1 MVRGEKDK
9 ETQAHIKGLTSNQ
22 APTLHLISARRLQ
35 LWAMALSLLLVSVAV
50 LSLVLFWDDT
60 GGYFP
65 PLRAAV
71 YVGVVVLVALFGAY
85 SINKELELRALTSE
99 LLEERVLAAALTNSL
114 REAQSATTSGTGLDV
129 RLSFERVLET
139 ILSSSMDLLDG
150 RSGSI
155 MLLHS
160 DNELRTVC
168 STGDTAANGAR
179 VGLNDGIAGKVAATR
194 EPVLVLGIFDWAHY
208 DPNHERSAS
217 AICVPLV
224 AKEALVGVLNVNA
237 KPERKYNENDLRALS
252 LFGERAGLAI
262 QAARTHKAH
271 PRFNDP
277 RKYQVMHDPLTGLPN
292 RELLLDRVAN
302 SIVRRRPPG
311 HSAVLLF
318 LDLDDFKRVNDSLG
332 HTAGDQVLIAL
343 ADRLVKS
350 VRSGDSV
357 AHFGGDEFAILF
369 EAKDPAEA
377 TSAAKRILEDLE
389 KPFPIEGR
397 EVTFTASVGIAI
409 AQSSEMRPEEL
420 MRNAFTAL
428 HAAKELGRGEIAVFE
443 ESMHHSALSRL
454 DLEQELRHAVEN
466 QDLDV
471 YFQPLLKLSDLSVY
485 GFEALVRWI
494 HPEKGVI
501 SAYNFIPLAE
511 ESGLLPVIDR
521 MVLRR
526 TCTTVRELNRTI
538 FANRPAA
545 AHVNLSPTGIR
556 QPDFVSN
563 LTADLAETNFDPKH
577 LVLEITESVM
587 MHDIDQAASKLRA
600 IKSLGVRLA
609 LDDFGTGYSSLS
621 YLRSFPI
628 DVVKIDKFF
637 VDEIETD
644 EGASALV
651 QAILR
656 LGLGLTFDVVAEG
669 IETRAQMSSLVELG
683 CQYGQGY
690 YLAHPLS
697 TPELAEFL
705 ENSGRASWHTDY
717 QH

>member
-1 MVRGEKDK
+1 MMTERNTGRATNGHV
-9 ETQAHIKGLTSNQ
+9 KGLTTHET
-22 APTLHLISARRLQ
+22 PTLKMISTRRLQ
-35 LWAMALSLLLVSVAV
+35 LWTLALILLVSTAGM
-50 LSLVLFWDDT
+50 LSLVLFWGDSEVSFSVT
-60 GGYFP
+60 PGI
-65 PLRAAV
+65 V
-71 YVGVVVLVALFGAY
+71 YLGVVVLVVLFGAY
-85 SINKELELRALTSE
+85 AISKELDLRTLTEELMD
-99 LLEERVLAAALTNSL
+99 ERVLAAGLTNSL
-114 REAQSATTSGTGLDV
+114 READVLMKSGGESNLHLSVEQVLD
-129 RLSFERVLET
+129 T
-139 ILSSSMDLLDG
+139 ILSCSMDLLDG

-168 STGDTAANGAR
+168 STGDTAARGAR

-208 DPNHERSAS
+208 DPDLQRSAS

-224 AKEALVGVLNVNA
+224 AKDELIGVLNVNA
-237 KPERKYNENDLRALS
+237 KPERKYTENDLRALS
-252 LFGERAGLAI
+252 LFGERAGVAVEV
-262 QAARTHKAH
+262 ARINKA
-271 PRFNDP
+271 R
-277 RKYQVMHDPLTGLPN
+277 RKVSNQGKYHVMHDPLTGLPN
-292 RELLLDRVAN
+292 RTLLLDRVAN
-302 SIVRRRPPG
+302 AIARRRPPG
-311 HSAVLLF
+311 HAAVLMF

-357 AHFGGDEFAILF
+357 AHFGGDEFAVLL
-369 EAKDPAEA
+369 EAKDSEEA
-377 TSAAKRILEDLE
+377 TAAAERILEDLE

-397 EVTFTASVGIAI
+397 EVTFTASVGIAL
-409 AQSSEMRPEEL
+409 AQSNEIRPDEL

-428 HAAKELGRGEIAVFE
+428 HTAKERGRSEIAVFE
-443 ESMHHSALSRL
+443 ESMHSSALSRL

-466 QDLDV
+466 RGLDV

-494 HPEKGVI
+494 HPKKGVI
-501 SAYNFIPLAE
+501 SAIDFIPMAE
-511 ESGLLPVIDR
+511 EAGLLPVIDR

-526 TCTTVRELNRTI
+526 TCTTVRELNRTV
-538 FANRPAA
+538 FANKPAA
-545 AHVNLSPTGIR
+545 AHVNLSPTSIR

-563 LTADLAETNFDPKH
+563 LTTDLTETKLDPKH

-621 YLRSFPI
+621 YLRSFPV

-644 EGASALV
+644 EGSSALV

-656 LGLGLTFDVVAEG
+656 LGRGLTFEVVAEG
-669 IETRAQMSSLVELG
+669 IETQEQMRSLIDLG
-683 CQYGQGY
+683 CLYGQGY

-697 TPELAEFL
+697 SPELAEFL
-705 ENSGRASWHTDY
+705 EHSGHAS
-717 QH
+717 

>member
-1 MVRGEKDK
+1 MTELKTAQPNRG
-9 ETQAHIKGLTSNQ
+9 HIKGLTTLET
-22 APTLHLISARRLQ
+22 PTLKMIAKRRLQ
-35 LWAMALSLLLVSVAV
+35 LWTIALILLVSMAAV
-50 LSLVLFWDDT
+50 LSLVLFWGNSEISFSVT
-60 GGYFP
+60 PGI
-65 PLRAAV
+65 V
-71 YVGVVVLVALFGAY
+71 YLGVVVLVVLFGAY
-85 SINKELELRALTSE
+85 AVSKELDLRTLTEELMD
-99 LLEERVLAAALTNSL
+99 ERVLAASLTNSL
-114 REAQSATTSGTGLDV
+114 READVLMNSGRDREV
-129 RLSFERVLET
+129 RLSIEQVLDT
-139 ILSSSMDLLDG
+139 ILSCSMDLLDG

-155 MLLHS
+155 MLMHS

-168 STGDTAANGAR
+168 STGDTAARGAR

-208 DPNHERSAS
+208 ESDRERSAS

-224 AKEALVGVLNVNA
+224 AKDALVGVLNVNA
-237 KPERKYNENDLRALS
+237 KPHRKYSENDLRALS
-252 LFGERAGLAI
+252 HFGQRAGAAI
-262 QAARTHKAH
+262 ETARINRARR
-271 PRFNDP
+271 PVSDQG
-277 RKYQVMHDPLTGLPN
+277 KYHVMHDPLTGLPN

-311 HSAVLLF
+311 HAAVLMF

-332 HTAGDQVLIAL
+332 HAAGDQVLIAM

-357 AHFGGDEFAILF
+357 AHFGGDEFAILV
-369 EAKDPAEA
+369 EAKEPAEA
-377 TSAAKRILEDLE
+377 PAAAQRILEDLE
-389 KPFPIEGR
+389 KPFPIEDR
-397 EVTFTASVGIAI
+397 EVKFTASIGIAI

-428 HAAKELGRGEIAVFE
+428 HTAKERGRAEIAVFE
-443 ESMHHSALSRL
+443 ESMHSSALSRL

-466 QDLDV
+466 QGLDV
-471 YFQPLLKLSDLSVY
+471 FFQPLLKLSDLSVY

-501 SAYNFIPLAE
+501 SAFNFIPLAE
-511 ESGLLPVIDR
+511 EAGLLPVIDR

-526 TCTTVRELNRTI
+526 TCTTVRELNRTV

-545 AHVNLSPTGIR
+545 AHVNLSPTSIR

-563 LTADLAETNFDPKH
+563 LATDLTETELDPSH

-600 IKSLGVRLA
+600 IKSMGVRLA

-621 YLRSFPI
+621 YLRSFPV

-656 LGLGLTFDVVAEG
+656 LGLGLTFEVVAEG
-669 IETRAQMSSLVELG
+669 IETQAQMNSLVDLG
-683 CQYGQGY
+683 CRYGQGY

-705 ENSGRASWHTDY
+705 EHSGQASWHTDY
-717 QH
+717 RN

>member
-1 MVRGEKDK
+1 MMTERNTGQPTNGHV
-9 ETQAHIKGLTSNQ
+9 KGLTSHET
-22 APTLHLISARRLQ
+22 PTLKMISTRRLQ
-35 LWAMALSLLLVSVAV
+35 LWTLALILLVSTAGM
-50 LSLVLFWDDT
+50 LSLVLFWGDSEVSFSVT
-60 GGYFP
+60 PGI
-65 PLRAAV
+65 V
-71 YVGVVVLVALFGAY
+71 YLGVVVLVVLFGAY
-85 SINKELELRALTSE
+85 AISKELDLRTLTEELMD
-99 LLEERVLAAALTNSL
+99 ERVLAAGLTNSL
-114 REAQSATTSGTGLDV
+114 READVLMKSGAESNLHLSVEQVLD
-129 RLSFERVLET
+129 T
-139 ILSSSMDLLDG
+139 ILSCSMDLLDG

-160 DNELRTVC
+160 NNELRTVC
-168 STGDTAANGAR
+168 STGDTAARGAR

-208 DPNHERSAS
+208 DPDLQRSAS

-224 AKEALVGVLNVNA
+224 AKDELIGVLNVNA
-237 KPERKYNENDLRALS
+237 KPERKYTENDLRALS
-252 LFGERAGLAI
+252 LFGERAGVAVEV
-262 QAARTHKAH
+262 ARINKA
-271 PRFNDP
+271 R
-277 RKYQVMHDPLTGLPN
+277 RKVSNQGKYHVMHDPLTGLPN
-292 RELLLDRVAN
+292 RTLLLDRVAN
-302 SIVRRRPPG
+302 AIARRRPPG
-311 HSAVLLF
+311 HAAVLMF

-357 AHFGGDEFAILF
+357 AHFGGDEFAVLLD
-369 EAKDPAEA
+369 AKDSEEA
-377 TSAAKRILEDLE
+377 TAAAERILEDLE

-397 EVTFTASVGIAI
+397 EVTFTASVGIAL
-409 AQSSEMRPEEL
+409 AQSNEIRSDEL

-428 HAAKELGRGEIAVFE
+428 HTAKEQGRSEIAVFE
-443 ESMHHSALSRL
+443 ESMHSSALSRL

-466 QDLDV
+466 RGLDV

-494 HPEKGVI
+494 HPKKGVI
-501 SAYNFIPLAE
+501 SASDFIPMAE
-511 ESGLLPVIDR
+511 EAGLLPVIDR

-526 TCTTVRELNRTI
+526 TCTTVRELNRTV
-538 FANRPAA
+538 FANKPAA
-545 AHVNLSPTGIR
+545 AHVNLSPNSIR

-563 LTADLAETNFDPKH
+563 LTTDLTETKLDPKH

-621 YLRSFPI
+621 YLRSFPV

-669 IETRAQMSSLVELG
+669 IETQEQMRSLIDLG
-683 CQYGQGY
+683 CRYGQGY

-697 TPELAEFL
+697 SPELAEFL
-705 ENSGRASWHTDY
+705 EHSGHAS
-717 QH
+717 

>member
-1 MVRGEKDK
+1 MMTERNTGRATNGHV
-9 ETQAHIKGLTSNQ
+9 KGLTTHET
-22 APTLHLISARRLQ
+22 PTLKMISTRRLQ
-35 LWAMALSLLLVSVAV
+35 LWTLALILLVSTAGM
-50 LSLVLFWDDT
+50 LSLVLFWGHSEVSFSVT
-60 GGYFP
+60 PGI
-65 PLRAAV
+65 V
-71 YVGVVVLVALFGAY
+71 YLGVVVLVVLFGAY
-85 SINKELELRALTSE
+85 AISKELDLRTLTEELMD
-99 LLEERVLAAALTNSL
+99 ERVLAAGLTNSL
-114 REAQSATTSGTGLDV
+114 READVLMKSGGESNLHLSVEQVLD
-129 RLSFERVLET
+129 T
-139 ILSSSMDLLDG
+139 ILSCSMDLLDG

-168 STGDTAANGAR
+168 STGDTAARGAR

-208 DPNHERSAS
+208 DPDLQRSAS

-224 AKEALVGVLNVNA
+224 AKDELIGVLNVNA
-237 KPERKYNENDLRALS
+237 KPERKYTENDLRALS
-252 LFGERAGLAI
+252 LFGERAGVAVEV
-262 QAARTHKAH
+262 ARINKA
-271 PRFNDP
+271 R
-277 RKYQVMHDPLTGLPN
+277 RKVSNQGKYHVMHDPLTGLPN
-292 RELLLDRVAN
+292 RTLLLDRVAN
-302 SIVRRRPPG
+302 AIARRRPPG
-311 HSAVLLF
+311 HAAVLMF

-357 AHFGGDEFAILF
+357 AHFGGDEFAVLL
-369 EAKDPAEA
+369 EAKDSEEA
-377 TSAAKRILEDLE
+377 TAAAERILEDLE

-397 EVTFTASVGIAI
+397 EVTFTASVGIAL
-409 AQSSEMRPEEL
+409 AQSNEIRPDEL

-428 HAAKELGRGEIAVFE
+428 HTAKEQGRSEIAVFE
-443 ESMHHSALSRL
+443 ESMHSSALSRL

-466 QDLDV
+466 RGLDV

-494 HPEKGVI
+494 HPKKGVI
-501 SAYNFIPLAE
+501 SAIDFIPMAE
-511 ESGLLPVIDR
+511 EAGLLPVIDR

-526 TCTTVRELNRTI
+526 TCTTVRELNRTV
-538 FANRPAA
+538 FANKPAA
-545 AHVNLSPTGIR
+545 AHVNLSPTSIR

-563 LTADLAETNFDPKH
+563 LTTDLTETKLDPKH

-621 YLRSFPI
+621 YLRSFPV

-644 EGASALV
+644 EGSSALV

-656 LGLGLTFDVVAEG
+656 LGLGLTFEVVAEG
-669 IETRAQMSSLVELG
+669 IETQEQMRSLIDLG
-683 CQYGQGY
+683 CRYGQGY

-697 TPELAEFL
+697 SPELAEFL
-705 ENSGRASWHTDY
+705 ERSGHAS
-717 QH
+717 

>member
-1 MVRGEKDK
+1 MMTERNTGRATNGHV
-9 ETQAHIKGLTSNQ
+9 KGLTTHET
-22 APTLHLISARRLQ
+22 PTLKMISTRRLQ
-35 LWAMALSLLLVSVAV
+35 LWTLALILLVSTAGM
-50 LSLVLFWDDT
+50 LSLVLFWGDSEVSFSVT
-60 GGYFP
+60 PGI
-65 PLRAAV
+65 V
-71 YVGVVVLVALFGAY
+71 YLGVVVLVVLFGAY
-85 SINKELELRALTSE
+85 AISKELDLRTLTEELMD
-99 LLEERVLAAALTNSL
+99 ERVLAAGLTNSL
-114 REAQSATTSGTGLDV
+114 READVLMKSGGESNLHLSVEQVLD
-129 RLSFERVLET
+129 T
-139 ILSSSMDLLDG
+139 ILSCSMDLLDG

-168 STGDTAANGAR
+168 STGDTAARGAR

-208 DPNHERSAS
+208 DPDLQRSAS

-224 AKEALVGVLNVNA
+224 AKDELIGVLNVNA
-237 KPERKYNENDLRALS
+237 KPERKYTENDLRALS
-252 LFGERAGLAI
+252 LFGERAGVAVEV
-262 QAARTHKAH
+262 ARINKA
-271 PRFNDP
+271 RRQVSNQG
-277 RKYQVMHDPLTGLPN
+277 KYHVMHDPLTGLPN
-292 RELLLDRVAN
+292 RTLLLDRVAN
-302 SIVRRRPPG
+302 AIARRRPPG
-311 HSAVLLF
+311 HAAVLMF

-357 AHFGGDEFAILF
+357 AHFGGDEFAVLL
-369 EAKDPAEA
+369 EAKDSEEA
-377 TSAAKRILEDLE
+377 TAAAERILEDLE

-397 EVTFTASVGIAI
+397 EVTFTASVGIAL
-409 AQSSEMRPEEL
+409 AQSNEIRPDEL

-428 HAAKELGRGEIAVFE
+428 HTAKEQGRSEIAVFE
-443 ESMHHSALSRL
+443 ESMHSSALSRL

-466 QDLDV
+466 RGLDV

-494 HPEKGVI
+494 HPKKGVI
-501 SAYNFIPLAE
+501 SAIDFIPMAE
-511 ESGLLPVIDR
+511 EAGLLPVIDR

-526 TCTTVRELNRTI
+526 TCTTVRELNRTV
-538 FANRPAA
+538 FANKPAA
-545 AHVNLSPTGIR
+545 AHVNLSPTSIR

-563 LTADLAETNFDPKH
+563 LTTDLTETKLDPKH

-621 YLRSFPI
+621 YLRSFPV

-644 EGASALV
+644 EGSSALV

-656 LGLGLTFDVVAEG
+656 LGLGLTFEVVAEG
-669 IETRAQMSSLVELG
+669 IETQEQMRSLIDLG
-683 CQYGQGY
+683 CRYGQGY

-697 TPELAEFL
+697 SPELAEFL
-705 ENSGRASWHTDY
+705 EHSGHAS
-717 QH
+717 